1 MAFKAFVVEDKAP
14 IRESLIETLAEL
26 VGIET
31 AGWAASE
38 KAATA
43 WLADPANDWDIAIVD
58 VVLEPGGS
66 GLGVLNAIKGRRPN
80 QKAVVLTGTANPQ
93 IRQQSLALGADS
105 VFDKSMETEALLDY
119 CAQLVRAGQAAG

>member
-1 MAFKAFVVEDKAP
+1 MAFKAFVVEDRAP
-14 IRESLIETLAEL
+14 IRDSLIETLAEL

-43 WLADPANDWDIAIVD
+43 WLLDPANDWDIAIVD

-66 GLGVLNAIKGRRPN
+66 GLGVLHALRGRRPD
-80 QKAVVLTGTANPQ
+80 QKMVVLTGTANPQ
-93 IRQQSLALGADS
+93 IRQQSLALGADG
-105 VFDKSMETEALLDY
+105 VFDKSMETEAMLDY
-119 CAQLVRAGQAAG
+119 CAQLARAHRPPG

>member
-1 MAFKAFVVEDKAP
+1 MAFKAFVVEDKAA
-14 IRESLIETLAEL
+14 IRDSLIETLAEM

-31 AGWAASE
+31 AGWAANE

-43 WLADPANDWDIAIVD
+43 WLTDPANHWDIAIVD

-66 GLGVLNAIKGRRPN
+66 GLGVLNVIKNRAPGR
-80 QKAVVLTGTANPQ
+80 QAVVLTGTANPRV
-93 IRQQSLALGADS
+93 RQQSLDLGADR